1 MKVVVINN
9 KRYLFNEDSKAS
21 EKWLTEL
28 LADLPDA
35 IIEFDIVRPEDTQR
49 TTLKHF
55 LK

>member
-1 MKVVVINN
+1 MKVVIINN

-35 IIEFDIVRPEDTQR
+35 VVDFGTVKTEDIER
-49 TTLKHF
+49 TTIKHF

>member
-1 MKVVVINN
+1 MKVVIINN

-35 IIEFDIVRPEDTQR
+35 IVDFDEVRSEDVQR
-49 TTLKHF
+49 TTLNHF